1 MVKEILSG
9 RIEEAVMRH
18 SELLS
23 YQWLH
28 NGKSSNRYI
37 WYLIYMCIWA
47 FTIYMIYFICTS
59 FMENPTYTTLESFH
73 YPVQDLAMP
82 GISVCNLNKI
92 SRKRAEAY
100 AEKLAISTGRNKSD
114 IMNNVTLLGHLYD
127 FSLPL
132 DLGTLETFQK
142 RKRQPSSEN
151 HERWSDFQIMFN
163 LTDMT
168 YTTMSTLGSKI
179 LISLSTDY
187 PDKASGGLSEEIV
200 NIGVESFIRFDAV
213 TTTTTPEVKNY
224 PIEKRKC
231 IFRDE
236 VQTIFGNY
244 SFSDCIMDC
253 KIKSVIALCQ
263 CVPFNYFSVFP
274 RNKWVRLYPIDYQG
288 DGLDLEKQVSLR
300 CPICTAACSD
310 TLYYIDASSV
320 LLHEPGVENV
330 NFSIVNI
337 QLNKNSG
344 ISNIHD
350 ASFYWYDM
358 IGIFGGICSLTMGL
372 SFISVV
378 EALFLFIY
386 VFSMFSRFFTIFLD
400 IGICFF
406 PILIN

>member
-1 MVKEILSG
+1 GGSFDTQKVLKELTTPCHETLTDCFLHGAFWNCSDLFVTELTMEGFCCVFNYIAQRKTAEFPRVLK
-9 RIEEAVMRH
+9 ENNNEAVKI
-18 SELLS
+18 E
-23 YQWLH
+23 
-28 NGKSSNRYI
+28 NGG
-37 WYLIYMCIWA
+37 LI
-47 FTIYMIYFICTS
+47 F
-59 FMENPTYTTLESFH
+59 
-73 YPVQDLAMP
+73 
-82 GISVCNLNKI
+82 K
-92 SRKRAEAY
+92 
-100 AEKLAISTGRNKSD
+100 
-114 IMNNVTLLGHLYD
+114 
-127 FSLPL
+127 
-132 DLGTLETFQK
+132 
-142 RKRQPSSEN
+142 
-151 HERWSDFQIMFN
+151 IMFN

-213 TTTTTPEVKNY
+213 TTTTTLEVKNY

-274 RNKWVRLYPIDYQG
+274 RSELYDQCTLTDLVCLNSHINKWVRLYPIDYQG
-288 DGLDLEKQVSLR
+288 DGLDLEKQMSLR

-320 LLHEPGVENV
+320 QLHEPGVENV

-337 QLNKNSG
+337 ELNKNAG
-344 ISNIHD
+344 MSNIHD

-386 VFSMFSRFFTIFLD
+386 VVCK
-400 IGICFF
+400 GIS
-406 PILIN
+406 